1 MDFTA
6 LQSLQKIVA
15 SDSRSRGAP
24 ALCRPEFLRDALRL
38 LTESSRILIITGF
51 YVQGADAPET
61 DGPPGAAVLG
71 RALERAG
78 KSAVLLT
85 DGRNFGALDACSRSI
100 GGPRVLRAD
109 SPEEAEKAE
118 VGGAEFGNIEA
129 GKTEAGSALLVFVE
143 RPGHAADGCYYNMRG
158 RDISAVAAPLDRAA
172 EAALAR
178 GVSVLGVGDGGNEA
192 GMGSLYEGL
201 AEKMPGY
208 ARCLSRVPATVSL
221 PADVSN
227 WGAYALAAGLSVS
240 CRRWLGLGDGEESAM
255 LEALLRAG
263 AVDGTSGAPSMSVD
277 GVSLPELN
285 EKNLQIKNWYLENF
299 RV

>member
-1 MDFTA
+1 
-6 LQSLQKIVA
+6 L
-15 SDSRSRGAP
+15 RGA
-24 ALCRPEFLRDALRL
+24 LHL

-51 YVQGADAPET
+51 YVQNSDAPET
-61 DGPPGAAVLG
+61 DGPPGAVVLG

-85 DGRNFGALDACSRSI
+85 DGRNLGALDACSRSV

-109 SPEEAEKAE
+109 SPEEVDKAE
-118 VGGAEFGNIEA
+118 VGGEA
-129 GKTEAGSALLVFVE
+129 GAAPLVFIE
-143 RPGHAADGCYYNMRG
+143 RPGHAADGRYYNMRG

-172 EAALAR
+172 EAAIAR
-178 GVSVLGVGDGGNEA
+178 GVPVLGVGDGGNEA
-192 GMGSLYEGL
+192 GMGPLYEGL
-201 AEKMPGY
+201 AEKMPDY
-208 ARCLSRVPATVSL
+208 ARCLSRGPATVSL
-221 PADVSN
+221 PVDVSN
-227 WGAYALAAGLSVS
+227 WGAYALAAALSVS
-240 CRRWLGLGDGEESAM
+240 RRRWLGLGDGEESAM

-263 AVDGTSGAPSMSVD
+263 AVDGVSGTPSMSVD